1 MDRASDM
8 TVVVG
13 TPDGVRV
20 AGRSNGAGLEG
31 QNVTALG
38 ADAGDWWAITDS
50 RVVWR
55 GGLDGAWER
64 IATIDELSG
73 WCLLAVDGRL
83 FVGASEARLLRLNGD
98 RLESVAG
105 FDAVEGRDSWYTP
118 WGGPADSRSMTFD
131 GDGNIYVNVHVGGVV
146 TSTDHGESW
155 RPTGLDIHADAH
167 EVLAGVTIPGLIFAA
182 AARGLAVSRN
192 SGVSWSVESDGMH
205 ARYCRA
211 VAATSEHALVS
222 ASDGPGGR
230 NACLYRRSIESA
242 GPFEK
247 CVDGLPDWFNDN
259 IDTGLLDAR
268 GGSAAFG
275 MRDGRVF
282 VSDDHGSSW
291 RLIEQ
296 GRSAIECLVIA
307 SEKR

>member
-1 MDRASDM
+1 MDGASDVM
-8 TVVVG
+8 VVVG

-20 AGRSNGAGLEG
+20 AGRSHGAGLEG
-31 QNVTALG
+31 RNVTAL
-38 ADAGDWWAITDS
+38 AAGSDDWWAITDS

-55 GGLDGAWER
+55 GALDGAWER
-64 IATIDELSG
+64 IAKIDELSG
-73 WCLLAVDGRL
+73 ECLLAVDGRL
-83 FVGASEARLLRLNGD
+83 FVGASEARLLLLNGQQ
-98 RLESVAG
+98 LEAVAG
-105 FDAVEGRDSWYTP
+105 FDAVEGRASWYTP
-118 WGGPADSRSMTFD
+118 WGGPADCRSMTID
-131 GDGNIYVNVHVGGVV
+131 GDENIYVNVHVGGVV
-146 TSTDHGESW
+146 KSTDGGESW

-167 EVLAGVTIPGLIFAA
+167 EVLSRATIPGLIFAA
-182 AARGLAVSRN
+182 AARGLEVSRD

-205 ARYCRA
+205 SRYCRA
-211 VAATSEHALVS
+211 VAATSEHVLVS

-230 NACLYRRSIESA
+230 NACLYRRAVESA

-268 GGSAAFG
+268 GGCAAFG

-282 VSDDHGSSW
+282 ISDDQGSSW

-296 GRSAIECLVIA
+296 GRLGINCLVVA
-307 SEKR
+307 PD